1 MLLVR
6 KQYVG
11 DPSGQLDIYVQ
22 EQIITNLLSGVPFS
36 NIIIDQGE
44 IQVPLLNHQ

>member
-1 MLLVR
+1 MVVVR

-11 DPSGQLDIYVQ
+11 DQSGHTTRTN
-22 EQIITNLLSGVPFS
+22 IINLLSGMPLL

-44 IQVPLLNHQ
+44 IQVPLLNHQKL